1 MSRTD
6 LQKLREALEFTRVYQ
21 ENSDD
26 ICLREARCLDYQL
39 KHILAPLDEEDGI
52 AGR

>member
-6 LQKLREALEFTRVYQ
+6 LQKLQEALEFTRVYQ

-39 KHILAPLDEEDGI
+39 KHILAPLED
-52 AGR
+52 RKSVV